1 MYIQVTKSIFIEAF
15 KAIRP
20 ENFSYDALGA
30 MFDYFDDFGSDV
42 DVELDVIAICC
53 DFSEY
58 TSLVDYNEQHGTA
71 YESLGEL
78 EQYTTVIEVGNESF
92 VAVSF

>member
-71 YESLGEL
+71 YESLDEL
-78 EQYTTVIEVGNESF
+78 QQNCSVIEIDGEWF
-92 VAVSF
+92 VAGEC